1 MGLRSGV
8 ETRPLAL
15 PALAFC
21 LIGFSVEGF
30 LAGLAILGRG
40 SIFSV
45 AMLLSSSV
53 VCTECET
60 YMTND
65 ANMIAVIN
73 YLQIAQGHFRY

>member
-21 LIGFSVEGF
+21 LSGFSVEGF

-45 AMLLSSSV
+45 AMLLSSSA
-53 VCTECET
+53 VCIQCET

-65 ANMIAVIN
+65 ASMMIALV
-73 YLQIAQGHFRY
+73 QGHFCY